1 MTTMRWLKLAV
12 AAFGL
17 ALLGPA
23 VPAWAIGF
31 DPAFSE
37 PAFGPE
43 KAAGIAIWSHGRS
56 LDAEDSQSPTPPY
69 LTALHDSGWDV
80 VRFDRLRDGDTLPDS
95 TRTLVEHV
103 GDLKKQGYRRIMLA
117 GQSFGAFLS
126 LMAADASSDVD
137 AVVATAPAA
146 FGDFEDSYDT
156 WRLNATRLYPL
167 IEQVK
172 HARVM
177 LFFFHGDDFDPGG
190 RSERARAILSER
202 GLGYA
207 IVDQPAFLVGHWSSS
222 TGLFVRRFGGCIRDF
237 AEADRLSGE
246 MSCKPSWGQAPS
258 AEMKLPDELIEASQ
272 SKAST
277 DSAPVPI
284 PAAAV
289 AQGSGSGTAPQR
301 ILDTW
306 YGFYPNGRE
315 VLLAVDAAHGND
327 LSAIYAIGPSI
338 DRTHPA
344 LWNRRSGHIV
354 EDEFVFDESG
364 KSLLRFH
371 PNPDGGLTAT
381 WIAANGKISMSARL
395 RRIDPHTLAQHAH
408 PQ

>member
-1 MTTMRWLKLAV
+1 MNTVRWLNRAL

-17 ALLGPA
+17 SSLLLAAPAL
-23 VPAWAIGF
+23 AIGF
-31 DPAFSE
+31 DPAFPE
-37 PAFGPE
+37 PVLGPD
-43 KAAGIAIWSHGRS
+43 KADGIIIWSHGRS
-56 LDAEDSQSPTPPY
+56 LEAEDSQSPTPPY
-69 LTALHDSGWDV
+69 LNLLHDSGWDV
-80 VRFDRLRDGDTLPDS
+80 ERFDRPRDGDTLPDS
-95 TRTLVEHV
+95 TRVLVEHI
-103 GDLKKQGYRRIMLA
+103 GDLKKQGYRRIVLA

-137 AVVATAPAA
+137 GVVATAPAA

-172 HARVM
+172 RARVM

-237 AEADRLSGE
+237 AEADQLSVE
-246 MSCKPSWGQAPS
+246 MVCKPSWGQAPS

-272 SKAST
+272 KAADT
-277 DSAPVPI
+277 HPLPI
-284 PAAAV
+284 VAAA
-289 AQGSGSGTAPQR
+289 AQGSGSGVAPQHV
-301 ILDTW
+301 LDTW

-315 VLLAVDAAHGND
+315 VLFAIDTARGND

-338 DRTHPA
+338 DHTHPA

-371 PNPDGGLTAT
+371 PHPDGGLMAT
-381 WIAANGKISMSARL
+381 WVAANGKISMSARL
-395 RRIDPHTLAQHAH
+395 RRIDPRILARHAQ